1 MLEFQQKNDYMKNY
15 WNVLKTVQLFKGIE
29 ETDLQSLLACLA
41 AKSVHFEKG
50 QTVFSYGESI
60 EKFGI
65 VLSGQ
70 VQVVQ
75 DDYYGNRSI
84 LGKIDIGNLFGESF
98 ACTGIK
104 TLPVSVITTTES
116 ELLFIDCRRLAV
128 PCARA
133 CGFHSKLI
141 QNMLHIVSMKNILLT
156 QKIEFTS
163 KRTTR
168 EKLLAYLSSEA
179 KKSGGSRFCIP
190 FNRQELADYLSV
202 ERSAMSAE
210 LSKLRDDG
218 VLRFNKNQFEL
229 L

>member
-1 MLEFQQKNDYMKNY
+1 MKNY
-15 WNVLKTVQLFKGIE
+15 LDILKTVRLFKGIE
-29 ETDLQSLLACLA
+29 EADLQPLLSCLS
-41 AKSVHFEKG
+41 AKSVRFEKG
-50 QTVFSYGESI
+50 QTIFSSGESI
-60 EKFGI
+60 ERFGI

-84 LGKIDIGNLFGESF
+84 LAKIDTGNLFGESF
-98 ACTGIK
+98 ACAEIK

-116 ELLFIDCRRLAV
+116 ELLFIDCHRLAV
-128 PCARA
+128 PCAKA
-133 CGFHSKLI
+133 CGFHSRLI
-141 QNMLHIVSMKNILLT
+141 QNMLNIVSMKNISLT

-168 EKLLAYLSSEA
+168 EKLLAYLSAEA
-179 KKSGGSRFCIP
+179 KKAGRSHFCIP

-218 VLRFNKNQFEL
+218 VLRFHKNQFEL

>member
-1 MLEFQQKNDYMKNY
+1 MKNY
-15 WNVLKTVQLFKGIE
+15 LDVLKTVKLFQGIE
-29 ETDLQSLLACLA
+29 ESNLQPLLSCLCG
-41 AKSVHFEKG
+41 KVIHYEKG
-50 QTVFSYGESI
+50 QTVFFSGESI
-60 EKFGI
+60 GKFGI

-70 VQVVQ
+70 VQIVQ
-75 DDYYGNRSI
+75 EDYYGNRSI
-84 LGKIDIGNLFGESF
+84 LAKIDIGNLFGESF
-98 ACTGIK
+98 ACAEIK

-128 PCARA
+128 PCAKA

-141 QNMLHIVSMKNILLT
+141 QNMLHIVSMKNIALT

-168 EKLLAYLSSEA
+168 EKLLAYLSAEA
-179 KKSGGSRFCIP
+179 KKAECNQFNIP

-210 LSKLRDDG
+210 LSKLRDDK
-218 VLRFNKNQFEL
+218 LLLFQKNNFTL

>member
-1 MLEFQQKNDYMKNY
+1 MKNY
-15 WNVLKTVQLFKGIE
+15 LDVLKTVKLFQGIE
-29 ETDLQSLLACLA
+29 QTNLQPLLSCLCGR
-41 AKSVHFEKG
+41 VVNYEKG
-50 QTVFSYGESI
+50 QTVFFSGESI
-60 EKFGI
+60 EQFGI

-70 VQVVQ
+70 VEIIQ

-84 LGKIDIGNLFGESF
+84 IAKVDIGNLFGESF
-98 ACTGIK
+98 ACAEIK
-104 TLPVSVITTTES
+104 ALPVSVITTTKS
-116 ELLFIDCRRLAV
+116 ELLFIDCHRLAV
-128 PCARA
+128 TCKKT
-133 CGFHSKLI
+133 CGFHSRII
-141 QNMLHIVSMKNILLT
+141 QNMLHIVSMKNIALT

-168 EKLLAYLSSEA
+168 EKLSAYLSAEA
-179 KKSGGSRFCIP
+179 KKVGCSQFNIP

-218 VLRFNKNQFEL
+218 LLNFHKNQFEL

>member
-1 MLEFQQKNDYMKNY
+1 MKKY
-15 WNVLKTVQLFKGIE
+15 FDILKTVDLFKGIE
-29 ETDLQSLLACLA
+29 EAELQPLLACLS
-41 AKSVHFEKG
+41 AKEAHYKKG
-50 QTVFSYGESI
+50 QTVFFNGENI
-60 EKFGI
+60 ERFGI

-84 LGKIDIGNLFGESF
+84 LAKIGTGHLFGESF
-98 ACTGIK
+98 ACAEIK
-104 TLPVSVITTTES
+104 KLSVSVLATTES

-128 PCARA
+128 PCAEA
-133 CGFHSKLI
+133 CVFHSSLI
-141 QNMLHIVSMKNILLT
+141 RNMLSIVSMKNISLT

-168 EKLLAYLSSEA
+168 EKLLAYLSVEA
-179 KKSGGSRFCIP
+179 TKVGSSRFSIP

-202 ERSAMSAE
+202 DRSAMSAE

-218 VLRFNKNQFEL
+218 ILNFHKNLFEL
-229 L
+229 F